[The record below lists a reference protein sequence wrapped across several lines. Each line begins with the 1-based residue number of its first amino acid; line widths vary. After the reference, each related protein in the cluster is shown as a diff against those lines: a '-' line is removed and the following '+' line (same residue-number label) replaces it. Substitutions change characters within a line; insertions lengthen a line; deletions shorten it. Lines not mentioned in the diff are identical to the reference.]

1 MGSSRADPEEKGMN
15 CAFGCSYTA
24 RFPPQALQMTFPN
37 QTLTLQQ
44 TIIREHLLPLIIK
57 AFINPLA
64 PLQATGVS
72 RINSVVI

>member
-1 MGSSRADPEEKGMN
+1 MN
-15 CAFGCSYTA
+15 FAFPCSHPS
-24 RFPPQALQMTFPN
+24 RFPTQALPMTFPN

-64 PLQATGVS
+64 ALKATGVS
-72 RINSVVI
+72 RINSVVISGRNK